1 MILTQKILRRGVGW
15 RLGWDPLAQDYP
27 GLVGGEDWAIELTEV
42 ELRDFCRFALQLSAT
57 MEEMAQD
64 LMESERIACE
74 QENEHLWLEV
84 EGFPSAY
91 SLRFI
96 LRAGRRCEG
105 NWSEIMVPQLLKAVA
120 QLSMV

>member
-1 MILTQKILRRGVGW
+1 MTLTQKILSSGAGW
-15 RLGWDPLAQDYP
+15 RLGWNPLAQDYP

-42 ELRDFCRFALQLSAT
+42 EFRDFCRFLLQLSAT
-57 MEEMAQD
+57 MEEMARD

-74 QENEHLWLEV
+74 QESEHLWLEV

-105 NWSEIMVPQLLKAVA
+105 NWSEMMVPQLLSAVA
-120 QLSMV
+120 QLGIV

>member
-1 MILTQKILRRGVGW
+1 MVTQKILRSGAGW
-15 RLGWDPLAQDYP
+15 RLGWNPFAKDYP
-27 GLVGGEDWAIELTEV
+27 GLVGAEDWAIELTEV

-105 NWSEIMVPQLLKAVA
+105 NWSEITVPQLLGAVA
-120 QLSMV
+120 QLGMV